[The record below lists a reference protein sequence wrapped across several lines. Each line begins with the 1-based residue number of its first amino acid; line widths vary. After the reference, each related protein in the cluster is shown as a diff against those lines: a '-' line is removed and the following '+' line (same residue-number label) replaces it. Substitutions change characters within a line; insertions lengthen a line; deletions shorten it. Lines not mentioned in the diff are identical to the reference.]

1 MPKPNP
7 NESEKDYVARCIPIV
22 LHEGTTKDSSQA
34 SAICH
39 SMYKQHKEKNEGNV
53 DENKK
58 ELFTCEST
66 IQFINQEPIITNADT
81 GETKTPETRRMVAL
95 VGNRFMNGGFFS
107 WEEAKR
113 VAALWKGT
121 LHDINHMGTNASAI
135 DPRPDIRFFIG
146 YHDNIQIDEVNK
158 TISMDIHIEKGTMY
172 AEAWE
177 GYMKLCEKAGRIP
190 NVSTTYYGKRK
201 LVKVSELPEGTNYE
215 EEGYSKDD
223 LVPYLYDVQPV
234 CISTV
239 LEGKCDGKAGCGIRK
254 NKTSCSCEHEN
265 EVVVASTD
273 STTTNDE
280 NKEKEK
286 EIKNMLKL
294 YIK

>member
-1 MPKPNP
+1 MPDVKDG
-7 NESEKDYVARCIPIV
+7 ESRKDYMKRCVPIV
-22 LHEGTTKDSSQA
+22 VAEGHTQDEAVGKCEGMYDEHTKKSN
-34 SAICH
+34 I
-39 SMYKQHKEKNEGNV
+39 N
-53 DENKK
+53 ENKK

-66 IQFINQEPIITNADT
+66 IQFINSPSGEVGTSS
-81 GETKTPETRRMVAL
+81 ETKTTTRRMVAL

-121 LHDINHMGTNASAI
+121 LHDINHMGTNASAL

-146 YHDNIQIDEVNK
+146 YHDNIQIDEINK
-158 TISMDIHIEKGTMY
+158 TISMDIHIEKETMY

-177 GYMKLCEKAGRIP
+177 GYMKLCEKAGKIP

-223 LVPYLYDVQPV
+223 LVPYLYEVEPI

-239 LEGKCDGKAGCGIRK
+239 LGGKCDDKAGCGIR
-254 NKTSCSCEHEN
+254 NSETSCSCEHEN
-265 EVVVASTD
+265 EVVVTSTD
-273 STTTNDE
+273 STTTKDE

-286 EIKNMLKL
+286 EVKNLLKL